1 MYKIKI
7 VKNNTFYPYR
17 ISIYNDKHMV
27 SENSFTLAETNM
39 MREVAKNNKSLALL
53 NVQNR
58 LSVIHLLCVLILK
71 GEKIEVEEI

>member
-27 SENSFTLAETNM
+27 SENNFTLEETNM